1 MKLIADDGNRET
13 PCKFESY
20 HYQYFF
26 SANAIHIYREPVNQ
40 DYAEVNTLMVG
51 AAPEKKDSK
60 GTTQQKSV
68 IR

>member
-1 MKLIADDGNRET
+1 MKA
-13 PCKFESY
+13 F
-20 HYQYFF
+20 
-26 SANAIHIYREPVNQ
+26 AIHYTYISSFSKRNPHIDREPVNQ
-40 DYAEVNTLMVG
+40 EYAEVNTLMVG

>member
-1 MKLIADDGNRET
+1 MGIEKHRVSSSLTITNT
-13 PCKFESY
+13 
-20 HYQYFF
+20 FF
-26 SANAIHIYREPVNQ
+26 SKRNPHIDREPVNQ
-40 DYAEVNTLMVG
+40 EYAEVNTLMVG